1 MHCKNITL
9 LYVRTGRFSE
19 ALESADRLLSERK
32 ESSDFLQTKGFVLL
46 TAGRFDEA
54 ISILK
59 TALDIDPNNKK
70 ANLYM
75 GVALSLKGE
84 YRKADTF
91 LKQAYLLSP
100 EDIFVH
106 FARIENSVRSGDK
119 KNIDHFLEKL
129 FGSFD
134 KDTIIG
140 SLKRLDKNNIIAPLS
155 QKILADAIKTKMPI
169 FAKKMSE
176 LKNIDTTAFE
186 NVKVFQIM
194 FKDQKVVVVM
204 PAYNAAQTLR
214 KTWEEVMAQEI
225 VDLVIVVDDGSR
237 DETVSI
243 AKKLPNTLVHIHE
256 KNIGYG
262 GNQKTCYKLALEAG
276 GDIII
281 MVHPDYQYT
290 PKLIPAMASL
300 IGNGLYHCVLGS
312 RILGG
317 YAIKGGMPVWK
328 YIANRFLT
336 YVQNILIT
344 AKLSEYHTGYRA
356 FSRELL
362 ERLPLEVNSNDFV
375 FDNQMLSQI
384 LWFGYRVAEVSCP
397 TKYFAEA
404 SSINLFRSIKYGF
417 GCLDTAMKFRLAKL
431 NFMSSKLFPE
441 KVQS

>member
-1 MHCKNITL
+1 MRGL
-9 LYVRTGRFSE
+9 G
-19 ALESADRLLSERK
+19 
-32 ESSDFLQTKGFVLL
+32 
-46 TAGRFDEA
+46 
-54 ISILK
+54 
-59 TALDIDPNNKK
+59 
-70 ANLYM
+70 
-75 GVALSLKGE
+75 GE
-84 YRKADTF
+84 
-91 LKQAYLLSP
+91 
-100 EDIFVH
+100 
-106 FARIENSVRSGDK
+106 
-119 KNIDHFLEKL
+119 
-129 FGSFD
+129 
-134 KDTIIG
+134 
-140 SLKRLDKNNIIAPLS
+140 
-155 QKILADAIKTKMPI
+155 
-169 FAKKMSE
+169 E
-176 LKNIDTTAFE
+176 LN
-186 NVKVFQIM
+186 M

-204 PAYNAAQTLR
+204 PAYNAERTLR
-214 KTWEEVMAQEI
+214 RTYDEVMAQGI
-225 VDLVIVVDDGSR
+225 VDLVVLVDDGSL

-243 AKKLPNTLVHIHE
+243 AKTLPNTLLHIHE

-290 PKLIPAMASL
+290 PKLIPAMASM

-336 YVQNILIT
+336 YAQNILIT

-362 ERLPLEVNSNDFV
+362 ERLPLEVNSDDFV

-384 LWFGYRVAEVSCP
+384 LWLSYRVAEVSCP

-404 SSINLFRSIKYGF
+404 SSINLLRSIKYGF
-417 GCLDTAMKFRLAKL
+417 GCLNTAMKFRLAKL

-441 KVQS
+441 KKQS